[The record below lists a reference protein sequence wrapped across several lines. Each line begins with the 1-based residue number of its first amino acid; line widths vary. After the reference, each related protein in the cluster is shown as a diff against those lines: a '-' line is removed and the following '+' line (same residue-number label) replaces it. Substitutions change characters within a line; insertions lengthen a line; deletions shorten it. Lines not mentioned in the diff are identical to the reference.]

1 MVYKVAGFELQ
12 FKKDTNMNNAKKVA
26 VRALLIALAM
36 VLAYIESMFQIS
48 AMVPGMKL
56 GLTNIV
62 VMVALYKID
71 EKEAIIINIV
81 RILLVGFTFG
91 NMFSLAYSM
100 AGGILS
106 GAVMIAMKK
115 MTKASIVTVSL
126 LGGIFHNVGQI
137 IVAMIVLQTHSLLYY
152 LLVLWITGIV
162 SGIVVG
168 LLSAQIVKRLPDIK

>member
-1 MVYKVAGFELQ
+1 M
-12 FKKDTNMNNAKKVA
+12 
-26 VRALLIALAM
+26 
-36 VLAYIESMFQIS
+36 
-48 AMVPGMKL
+48 
-56 GLTNIV
+56 
-62 VMVALYKID
+62 
-71 EKEAIIINIV
+71 
-81 RILLVGFTFG
+81 RILLVGLTFG

-115 MTKASIVTVSL
+115 MTRASMVTVSL

-137 IVAMIVLQTHSLLYY
+137 IVAMIVLQTHSVLYY

-168 LLSAQIVKRLPDIK
+168 LLSAQIVKRLPDIE